1 MSLCKIMAYCWLF
14 VLLALTSASLVQEGS
29 SQVMTL
35 TTDTFDNA
43 ISSNPIILV
52 EFYAPW

>member
-1 MSLCKIMAYCWLF
+1 MAYCWLF